1 MSGVGGGVGGYWL
14 CARLSICIVS
24 RQAIVNLCC
33 QVGTQPNQT
42 APGAAYNARQLIKSW
57 HGQRQRRPSSRPK
70 AARNRCQLIWLIVL
84 RSDPIGQISNVTN
97 CQMLLWP
104 AELEAGASL
113 ARISRG
119 LRLRLRRKPTRERE
133 APSLLP
139 EAVSPQLRAPTVL
152 SCGRYHNRGACSGDG
167 VNVYY

>member
-24 RQAIVNLCC
+24 RQAIVNLRC

-42 APGAAYNARQLIKSW
+42 APGAAHNARQLIKSW

-104 AELEAGASL
+104 AELVWLAFHASC
-113 ARISRG
+113 ACACASSEPERG
-119 LRLRLRRKPTRERE
+119 KP
-133 APSLLP
+133 LL
-139 EAVSPQLRAPTVL
+139 SYLKL
-152 SCGRYHNRGACSGDG
+152 
-167 VNVYY
+167 